1 MTTGA
6 NSRSA
11 IPGQPSQIRVLLIA
25 DTHLGFD
32 LPLHP
37 RVERRRRGEDFFTNY
52 ERALTPAYGGEVD
65 LVVHGG
71 DLFFRSRVPASIV
84 EMAMAP
90 LVRVAELGLPVFIV
104 PGNHERSRIPLHLWS
119 AHPNIY
125 IFDAPSTF
133 SITVR
138 GVTVGLSGF
147 PFIRNI
153 RDVFDARIEETRHRD
168 RHTDIQLL
176 CLHQTV
182 EGAKVGPSDYTFRR
196 GPDVIRGSDIPAE
209 FDAVLCGHIHR
220 AQMLTRDLSNR
231 PLPAPV
237 IYAGSIERTSFAERD
252 ERKSYSICSFSTAL
266 RRGQRMVDA
275 SFVALPAR
283 PMIHLDIERPDP
295 AGRSLTKQLE
305 QHIRRLDPDAV
316 VRIQVN
322 GPLSPTDEQVLSAA
336 NLRSLAPDTM
346 NVSLARTRPSQD

>member
-220 AQMLTRDLSNR
+220 
-231 PLPAPV
+231 
-237 IYAGSIERTSFAERD
+237 